1 MKYWIFSI
9 LTAALAYLFG
19 TINSLV
25 VASRLVFKTN
35 LRRVG
40 KGSRWLP
47 NFRRVYGV
55 KGFAKLAAVEFVK
68 DAFPLLIAG
77 LLFHAD
83 GNAVVGRALAAFCL
97 VLGRMYPS
105 PYGFR
110 GSYATGAIV
119 VGAMFINLSIGLAV
133 LAATILVSWLT
144 KYLPLGTL
152 AGAIVL
158 TIAGVLVLDNPIAT
172 KLCIFIT
179 ILAVIR
185 LIPAI
190 SRISAKSEP
199 RLSLEEDITYKF
211 DEQF

>member
-9 LTAALAYLFG
+9 LTAAIAYLFG
-19 TINSLV
+19 TLNSLV

-47 NFRRVYGV
+47 NFRRIYGV

-110 GSYATGAIV
+110 GSYGTGAIV
-119 VGAMFINLSIGLAV
+119 VGAMFINFSVGFAV
-133 LAATILVSWLT
+133 LAATILFSWLT

-158 TIAGVLVLDNPIAT
+158 VIAGVLVVDNDLAVR
-172 KLCIFIT
+172 LCIFIAVLT
-179 ILAVIR
+179 VIR
-185 LIPAI
+185 VIPAI
-190 SRISAKSEP
+190 SRISSKQEP
-199 RLSLEEDITYKF
+199 KLSLEEDITYKF

>member
-1 MKYWIFSI
+1 MKYWVFSI
-9 LTAALAYLFG
+9 LSAAIAYLFG
-19 TINSLV
+19 TLNSLV
-25 VASRLVFKTN
+25 IASRLVFKTN
-35 LRRVG
+35 LRRIG

-47 NFRRVYGV
+47 NFRRISGV
-55 KGFAKLAAVEFVK
+55 KGFAKLAAVEFIK
-68 DAFPLLIAG
+68 DAFPLVIAG

-119 VGAMFINLSIGLAV
+119 VGALFIDVSVGLAV
-133 LAATILVSWLT
+133 LAATILAAWLT

-158 TIAGVLVLDNPIAT
+158 TIAGVLVLDNALAT
-172 KLCIFIT
+172 RLCIFIT
-179 ILAVIR
+179 ILTVVR
-185 LIPAI
+185 VIPAI
-190 SRISAKSEP
+190 SRISAKKEP

>member
-1 MKYWIFSI
+1 MKYWVFSI
-9 LTAALAYLFG
+9 LSAAIAYLFG
-19 TINSLV
+19 TLNSLV

-35 LRRVG
+35 LRRIG

-47 NFRRVYGV
+47 NFRRIYGV
-55 KGFAKLAAVEFVK
+55 KGFAKLAAVEFIK
-68 DAFPLLIAG
+68 DAFPLVIAG

-119 VGAMFINLSIGLAV
+119 VGALFIDVSVGLAV
-133 LAATILVSWLT
+133 LAATILAAWLT

-158 TIAGVLVLDNPIAT
+158 TIAGVLVLEAQSRGGYHVQIRR
-172 KLCIFIT
+172 T
-179 ILAVIR
+179 ILKPQQRREEPSSRRCFLRR
-185 LIPAI
+185 LLFRECLRAAGEI
-190 SRISAKSEP
+190 
-199 RLSLEEDITYKF
+199 
-211 DEQF
+211 